1 VPVAVNCW
9 VLPTVTETFAG
20 VIAKD
25 ARVRGAVL
33 DVLLPHPAKLKHTVR
48 AMKNAILRP
57 I

>member
-1 VPVAVNCW
+1 
-9 VLPTVTETFAG
+9 VLPTVTEVFAG

-33 DVLLPHPAKLKHTVR
+33 DVLLPHPAKLKHTVT

>member
-9 VLPTVTETFAG
+9 VFPTVTEIFAG

-25 ARVRGAVL
+25 ARVRGEVL
-33 DVLLPHPAKLKHTVR
+33 DVLLPHPAKVKHNVT

>member
-1 VPVAVNCW
+1 
-9 VLPTVTETFAG
+9 VLPTVTEIFAG

-33 DVLLPHPAKLKHTVR
+33 DVLLPHPAKLKHKVI
-48 AMKNAILRP
+48 AMKNAIPRP